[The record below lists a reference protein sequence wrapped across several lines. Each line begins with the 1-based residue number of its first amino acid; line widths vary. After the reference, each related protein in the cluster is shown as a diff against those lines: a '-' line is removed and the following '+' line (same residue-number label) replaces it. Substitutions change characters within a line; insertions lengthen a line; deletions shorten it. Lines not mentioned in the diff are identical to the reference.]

1 MNSLIVVGLQ
11 FGDEAKGKI
20 VDYLGSKF
28 DAGVRFN
35 GSNNAVHTVVR
46 NNQRFLMSQLPSS
59 VFSKKPMF
67 IAQGCSIN
75 PKVLLKEIDCLH
87 KYVGDVKIGID
98 PRCHVVMPYHRLMDE
113 ASERYKLHKIGSTK
127 QGIGFSFEDKTNRHG
142 VRIIDLLDKDTLE
155 SRLREDWDVKV
166 GRIEKIYGT
175 KFNLNF
181 QSVIKEF
188 LSYGEKLKPY
198 ISLVAEEIT
207 EGIKSEKY
215 IFESSQAFYLDY
227 ALGTYPYTVAYH
239 TLASSVYAAVGM
251 PIYPIDVLGVVRAYS
266 IRLGNGPFPTEQN
279 NKIGRLLRKIGKEY
293 GAYKKKAR
301 RCGWLDLP
309 LLKYSIKMSG
319 VKEIALTKID
329 VLSGFNKIQVCT
341 EYKNNNSL
349 INGFVD
355 LEKVEPI
362 YTSLEGWQEDI
373 TKVRSWKDLPGN
385 CKKYIKYIEEQLGV
399 VVKILSVGP
408 DKEQTIEL

>member
-1 MNSLIVVGLQ
+1 MNSLVVVGLQ

-46 NNQRFLMSQLPSS
+46 NNQRFRMSQLPSS
-59 VFSKKPMF
+59 VFSKKPVF

-75 PKVLLKEIDCLH
+75 PKVLLKEIDSLH
-87 KYVGDVKIGID
+87 KYIDNINIKID

-113 ASERYKLHKIGSTK
+113 ASERYKSHKIGSTK
-127 QGIGFSFEDKTNRHG
+127 QGIGFSFEDKTNRQG
-142 VRIIDLLDKDTLE
+142 IRIIDLLDKETLE
-155 SRLREDWDVKV
+155 FRLNEVWDLKV
-166 GRIEKIYGT
+166 GRIEKIYGS

-181 QSVIKEF
+181 QSVVKEF
-188 LSYGEKLKPY
+188 LDYGKRLKPY
-198 ISLVAEEIT
+198 VSLVAEEIT
-207 EGIKSEKY
+207 EGIKSKKY

-239 TLASSVYAAVGM
+239 TLASSVYSGVGM
-251 PIYPIDVLGVVRAYS
+251 PIYPIDVFGVVRAYS
-266 IRLGNGPFPTEQN
+266 IRLGNGPFPTEQD
-279 NKIGRLLRKIGKEY
+279 NKIGKLLRKVGKEY
-293 GAYKKKAR
+293 GAYKRKAR

-319 VKEIALTKID
+319 VKEIALTKLD
-329 VLSGFNKIQVCT
+329 VLSGFKEIQVCT
-341 EYKNNNSL
+341 EYKNNNPL
-349 INGFVD
+349 IDGFID

-362 YTSLEGWQEDI
+362 YISFEGWRENI
-373 TKVRSWKDLPGN
+373 TNVKSWDDLPDN
-385 CKKYIKYIEEQLGV
+385 CKKYVKFIEKQLGV
-399 VVKILSVGP
+399 IIKIISVGP
-408 DKEQTIEL
+408 DQKQTIEL